1 MTETVMAFDFGE
13 RRIGVAVGNTLTA
26 TAEALTTIE
35 AEANTAR
42 LAAVRHLVKEWQP
55 ARFVLG
61 EPSHEDGRP
70 HELMPAVRK
79 FGNRLKEQFK
89 LPVDYVNEYLSS
101 AEASAQLAA
110 KGVKGFAQ
118 KASLD
123 AVAARV
129 ILQAWFD
136 DPNRAGATHAA

>member
-1 MTETVMAFDFGE
+1 MSETILAFDFGE

-35 AEANTAR
+35 AEANAAR

-55 ARFVLG
+55 ARFVVG
-61 EPSHEDGRP
+61 EPTHEDGRP

-79 FGNRLKEQFK
+79 FGNRLREQFK
-89 LPVDYVNEYLSS
+89 LPVEYVNEYLSS
-101 AEASAQLAA
+101 AEASTQLAA
-110 KGVKGFAQ
+110 GGIKGRAQ
-118 KASLD
+118 RISLD

-136 DPNRAGATHAA
+136 DPNRAGVTRAA

>member
-1 MTETVMAFDFGE
+1 MAFDFGE

-55 ARFVLG
+55 ARFVVG
-61 EPSHEDGRP
+61 EPTHEDGRP

-89 LPVDYVNEYLSS
+89 LPVDYVNEHLSS

-110 KGVKGFAQ
+110 KGVSGRAQ
-118 KASLD
+118 KASID

-136 DPNRAGATHAA
+136 DPSNAGGSHAA